1 MNTDSSFT
9 ENEINTSKTELS
21 IMRFIEN
28 NKTEDLVNL
37 ITTKLT
43 KYDIANMK
51 FGQNSE
57 TILHKLI
64 IMDIQTLFSNAFQA
78 IKEKFSKE
86 EFIQFI
92 NLQDIQGNTAL
103 LYAVF
108 KGNYDIVKT
117 LIDNGAD
124 YTMRNFMGLSVMHMS
139 AQGDRPNLLI
149 YFKDKYNFDIFDRD
163 FNGNTPLHWAVNS
176 ASENAIN
183 FLLSWMKNI
192 NFVDKKGQTP
202 LHIAIHTLRPKLI
215 KKLLYKGADLYKKNN
230 NGESVYDIISENNDS
245 KEFENVF
252 RVVTESKPMKY
263 CIYSDNKEQ
272 IEEKSKNKCIK
283 NKNVNLFNSIMFI
296 LLHIVSEILLY
307 FILLPFVD
315 TLLNEILFFS
325 IISLLFISFIIVN
338 SSDPGVVKCN
348 IQLTWLEM
356 VENKYYINNYCPYC
370 KCQKTIKVKHC
381 HICKRCVD
389 GFDHHCNWIDN
400 CVGDKNIGRFIFFI
414 IIVIINLIF
423 SYYIALEAFLS
434 KEKVKPAEDNTTFF
448 VFSWIYI
455 LNTKDMVAVFIM
467 TVSIFFFFPVCFVLW
482 VQIKNRLFKTRK
494 S

>member
-1 MNTDSSFT
+1 MNTDSSYT
-9 ENEINTSKTELS
+9 ENEINTSKTELT
-21 IMRFIEN
+21 ITRFIEN

-37 ITTKLT
+37 IKTKLT
-43 KYDIANMK
+43 KFEIANMK

-64 IMDIQTLFSNAFQA
+64 IMDIQTLFSNTFQV
-78 IKEKFSKE
+78 IKEKFEKE

-124 YTMRNFMGLSVMHMS
+124 YTMRNFMGLSVMHMC

-163 FNGNTPLHWAVNS
+163 FNGN
-176 ASENAIN
+176 
-183 FLLSWMKNI
+183 
-192 NFVDKKGQTP
+192 TP

-296 LLHIVSEILLY
+296 TLHLVSEILLY
-307 FILLPFVD
+307 FILLPFTD
-315 TLLNEILFFS
+315 TLLNEILFFT
-325 IISLLFISFIIVN
+325 IITLLFLSFIIVN
-338 SSDPGVVKCN
+338 NSDPGVVKCN

-482 VQIKNRLFKTRK
+482 IQIRNRLFKTRK
-494 S
+494 